1 MAATATPAAAA
12 AVGVTRS
19 RVAAAAV
26 AASAAT
32 AGWMTAAECL
42 SADAL
47 RRPVRRV
54 LIVVAMEQEVQPL
67 VEHFGLPRL
76 AHPFLAGSPMV
87 AWGGT
92 LPDRQLELHIVWCG
106 MDARYGNN
114 NVGTAAAAVSTY
126 ASCAAFGAPDLVLSV
141 GTAGGFSAHGA
152 QIGDVFLSTKCVFH
166 SRRIPGASGDGELE
180 ESGFGHYRSPPLL
193 GLARA
198 AGLKL
203 GVVSTSDSLDA
214 TPLDL
219 QLMAGEGASVKEMEA
234 AAVAWTC
241 QQLGVPFVALKGIT
255 DLVDGAH
262 ATRGEF
268 ESNLATAAA
277 SLQAKLAAVLRL
289 LEGEPL
295 SRWSE

>member
-1 MAATATPAAAA
+1 M
-12 AVGVTRS
+12 TRS
-19 RVAAAAV
+19 RVAQAVAV
-26 AASAAT
+26 AATSAA
-32 AGWMTAAECL
+32 AIGWMTAAECL

-76 AHPFLAGSPMV
+76 PHPFLAGSPMV

-126 ASCAAFGAPDLVLSV
+126 ASCVAFGAPDLVLSV

-152 QIGDVFLSTKCVFH
+152 EIGDVFLSTKCVFH
-166 SRRIPGASGDGELE
+166 SRRIPGAAGDGELE

-241 QQLGVPFVALKGIT
+241 QQLGVPFVALKSIT
-255 DLVDGAH
+255 DLVDGGH

-277 SLQAKLAAVLRL
+277 SLQAKLAAVLGL

-295 SRWSE
+295 NHWGE

>member
-1 MAATATPAAAA
+1 MEPAPALAAAA
-12 AVGVTRS
+12 EPA
-19 RVAAAAV
+19 ADAPLAAAV
-26 AASAAT
+26 QPSTRKRRGWLSQLPTSASAA
-32 AGWMTAAECL
+32 
-42 SADAL
+42 
-47 RRPVRRV
+47 
-54 LIVVAMEQEVQPL
+54 
-67 VEHFGLPRL
+67 
-76 AHPFLAGSPMV
+76 
-87 AWGGT
+87 
-92 LPDRQLELHIVWCG
+92 
-106 MDARYGNN
+106 
-114 NVGTAAAAVSTY
+114 
-126 ASCAAFGAPDLVLSV
+126 
-141 GTAGGFSAHGA
+141 
-152 QIGDVFLSTKCVFH
+152 
-166 SRRIPGASGDGELE
+166 GDGELE

-241 QQLGVPFVALKGIT
+241 QQLGVPFVALKSIT

-277 SLQAKLAAVLRL
+277 SLQAKLAAVLGL
-289 LEGEPL
+289 LENRPLNHWGE
-295 SRWSE
+295 

>member
-1 MAATATPAAAA
+1 M
-12 AVGVTRS
+12 
-19 RVAAAAV
+19 
-26 AASAAT
+26 
-32 AGWMTAAECL
+32 
-42 SADAL
+42 
-47 RRPVRRV
+47 RRV

-67 VEHFGLPRL
+67 IEHFRLPRL
-76 AHPFLAGSPMV
+76 PHSFLAGSPMV
-87 AWGGT
+87 AWGGM
-92 LPDRQLELHIVWCG
+92 LPDRPLELHIVWCG
-106 MDARYGNN
+106 QDARYGNN

-152 QIGDVFLSTKCVFH
+152 EIGDVYLSTKCVFH
-166 SRRIPGASGDGELE
+166 SRRIPGAAGDGELE

-193 GLARA
+193 GLART

-268 ESNLATAAA
+268 ESNLATATA
-277 SLQAKLAAVLRL
+277 SLQDKLATVLGL

-295 SRWSE
+295 DRWAD

>member
-1 MAATATPAAAA
+1 MIIH
-12 AVGVTRS
+12 
-19 RVAAAAV
+19 
-26 AASAAT
+26 
-32 AGWMTAAECL
+32 C
-42 SADAL
+42 
-47 RRPVRRV
+47 
-54 LIVVAMEQEVQPL
+54 
-67 VEHFGLPRL
+67 
-76 AHPFLAGSPMV
+76 
-87 AWGGT
+87 
-92 LPDRQLELHIVWCG
+92 
-106 MDARYGNN
+106 
-114 NVGTAAAAVSTY
+114 
-126 ASCAAFGAPDLVLSV
+126 
-141 GTAGGFSAHGA
+141 
-152 QIGDVFLSTKCVFH
+152 FLSSKCVFH

-295 SRWSE
+295 NRWGE